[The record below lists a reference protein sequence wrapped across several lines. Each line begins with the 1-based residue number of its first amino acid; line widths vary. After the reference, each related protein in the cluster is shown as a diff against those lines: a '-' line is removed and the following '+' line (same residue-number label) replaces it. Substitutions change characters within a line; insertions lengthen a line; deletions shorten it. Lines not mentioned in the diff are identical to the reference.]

1 MASRGDDRYQ
11 EQTVMSLQRL
21 WERVV
26 QVYADIM
33 VIIVLVGA
41 PLGAL
46 HQLVIIF
53 GED

>member
-1 MASRGDDRYQ
+1 MN
-11 EQTVMSLQRL
+11 LQRL
-21 WERVV
+21 WERLV

-53 GED
+53 SQD

>member
-1 MASRGDDRYQ
+1 MRL
-11 EQTVMSLQRL
+11 ERL
-21 WERVV
+21 WEGIV
-26 QVYADIM
+26 QVCADIM

-53 GED
+53 CQD

>member
-1 MASRGDDRYQ
+1 MASRGDDRSQGY
-11 EQTVMSLQRL
+11 TMMSLQRL
-21 WERVV
+21 WEGIV

-46 HQLVIIF
+46 HQLVIILSQ
-53 GED
+53 D